1 MHGEKNTRIPP
12 KNAPKIETSS
22 INESLQTYIFNLCDI
37 SFNSSIGV
45 KMKQIGKIALLI
57 SAIPFLTAKL
67 IAAELL
73 MVEQQGCYYCLEWKD
88 QLGHI
93 YSKTP
98 EGKFAPLKTIDITD
112 VDKISGLKRDV
123 IFTPT
128 FVLMENNKELG
139 RLEGYS
145 SEDFF
150 WELLEVILEKETEY
164 TAPKVIKT
172 ID

>member
-1 MHGEKNTRIPP
+1 MNQLRK
-12 KNAPKIETSS
+12 
-22 INESLQTYIFNLCDI
+22 I
-37 SFNSSIGV
+37 SF
-45 KMKQIGKIALLI
+45 LI
-57 SAIPFLTAKL
+57 YAMPILSGNLM
-67 IAAELL
+67 AAELI

-93 YSKTP
+93 YPKTP
-98 EGKFAPLKTIDITD
+98 EGKYAPLKTIDITE
-112 VDKISGLKRDV
+112 VDELEGLQRDV

-128 FVLMENNKELG
+128 FVLMENDRELG

-164 TAPKVIKT
+164 TAPKVVTT
-172 ID
+172 IN

>member
-1 MHGEKNTRIPP
+1 MPHIQFMRYHK
-12 KNAPKIETSS
+12 K
-22 INESLQTYIFNLCDI
+22 
-37 SFNSSIGV
+37 SSIGIEMNQLR
-45 KMKQIGKIALLI
+45 KMGFLI
-57 SAIPFLTAKL
+57 FAMPIVCGNLM
-67 IAAELL
+67 AAELI

-93 YSKTP
+93 YPKTP
-98 EGKFAPLKTIDITD
+98 EGKYAPLKTIDITE
-112 VDKISGLKRDV
+112 VDQLEGLQRDV

-128 FVLMENNKELG
+128 FVLMEDNKELG

-164 TAPKVIKT
+164 TAPKVLQT
-172 ID
+172 IN

>member
-1 MHGEKNTRIPP
+1 MNQLR
-12 KNAPKIETSS
+12 KI
-22 INESLQTYIFNLCDI
+22 
-37 SFNSSIGV
+37 G
-45 KMKQIGKIALLI
+45 LLVY
-57 SAIPFLTAKL
+57 AIPILSGNL
-67 IAAELL
+67 MAAELI

-93 YSKTP
+93 YPKTP
-98 EGKFAPLKTIDITD
+98 EGEFAPLKTIDITE
-112 VDKISGLKRDV
+112 VDELKGLQRDV

-128 FVLMENNKELG
+128 FVLMEKNKELG

-164 TAPKVIKT
+164 NAPNEIKT
-172 ID
+172 IN

>member
-1 MHGEKNTRIPP
+1 MHLIK
-12 KNAPKIETSS
+12 KI
-22 INESLQTYIFNLCDI
+22 
-37 SFNSSIGV
+37 V
-45 KMKQIGKIALLI
+45 LLI
-57 SAIPFLTAKL
+57 FTVPILSENLM
-67 IAAELL
+67 AAELI
-73 MVEQQGCYYCLEWKD
+73 MVEQQGCYYCEEWKD

-93 YSKTP
+93 YPKTP
-98 EGKFAPLKTIDITD
+98 EGKYAPLKTFNITE
-112 VDKISGLKRDV
+112 VDGIKGLERDV

-128 FVLMENNKELG
+128 FILMEKNKELG

-172 ID
+172 IN

>member
-1 MHGEKNTRIPP
+1 MKRSISLFLIIFLSPLFP
-12 KNAPKIETSS
+12 K
-22 INESLQTYIFNLCDI
+22 
-37 SFNSSIGV
+37 
-45 KMKQIGKIALLI
+45 
-57 SAIPFLTAKL
+57 TAST
-67 IAAELL
+67 AELL

-112 VDKISGLKRDV
+112 IDKISGLQRDV

-150 WELLEVILEKETEY
+150 WELLEVILERETEY
-164 TAPKVIKT
+164 TAPKLIKT
-172 ID
+172 IN

>member
-1 MHGEKNTRIPP
+1 MNP
-12 KNAPKIETSS
+12 
-22 INESLQTYIFNLCDI
+22 
-37 SFNSSIGV
+37 SIGV
-45 KMKQIGKIALLI
+45 KMNQIRTISFLI
-57 SAIPFLTAKL
+57 NSMPFLAGNL
-67 IAAELL
+67 MAAELI

-93 YSKTP
+93 YPKTP
-98 EGKFAPLKTIDITD
+98 EGKYAPLKTVDITE
-112 VDKISGLKRDV
+112 VDKLKGLQRDV

-128 FVLMENNKELG
+128 FVLMENDRELG

-164 TAPKVIKT
+164 IPPKVVKT
-172 ID
+172 NN

>member
-1 MHGEKNTRIPP
+1 M
-12 KNAPKIETSS
+12 
-22 INESLQTYIFNLCDI
+22 QTYIFNICDI
-37 SFNSSIGV
+37 SINSSIGV

-57 SAIPFLTAKL
+57 STIPILTAKL

-128 FVLMENNKELG
+128 FVLMENSNELG

-172 ID
+172 IN

>member
-1 MHGEKNTRIPP
+1 MDLIK
-12 KNAPKIETSS
+12 KI
-22 INESLQTYIFNLCDI
+22 
-37 SFNSSIGV
+37 V
-45 KMKQIGKIALLI
+45 LLI
-57 SAIPFLTAKL
+57 FTVPILSENLT
-67 IAAELL
+67 AAELI
-73 MVEQQGCYYCLEWKD
+73 MVEQQGCYYCEEWKD

-93 YSKTP
+93 YPKTP
-98 EGKFAPLKTIDITD
+98 EGKYAPLKTFDITE
-112 VDKISGLKRDV
+112 VDEIKGLERDV

-128 FVLMENNKELG
+128 FILMEKNKELG

-172 ID
+172 IN

>member
-1 MHGEKNTRIPP
+1 MHLIK
-12 KNAPKIETSS
+12 KI
-22 INESLQTYIFNLCDI
+22 
-37 SFNSSIGV
+37 V
-45 KMKQIGKIALLI
+45 LLI
-57 SAIPFLTAKL
+57 FTVPILSENLM
-67 IAAELL
+67 AAELI
-73 MVEQQGCYYCLEWKD
+73 MVEQQGCYYCEEWKD

-93 YSKTP
+93 YPKTP
-98 EGKFAPLKTIDITD
+98 EGKYAPLKTFDITE
-112 VDKISGLKRDV
+112 VDGIKGLERDV

-128 FVLMENNKELG
+128 FILMEKNKELG

-172 ID
+172 IN

>member
-1 MHGEKNTRIPP
+1 MPHIQFMRYHK
-12 KNAPKIETSS
+12 K
-22 INESLQTYIFNLCDI
+22 
-37 SFNSSIGV
+37 SSIGIEMNQLR
-45 KMKQIGKIALLI
+45 KMGFLI
-57 SAIPFLTAKL
+57 FAMPIVCGNLM
-67 IAAELL
+67 AAELI

-93 YSKTP
+93 YPKTP
-98 EGKFAPLKTIDITD
+98 EGKYAPLKTIDITK
-112 VDKISGLKRDV
+112 VDQLKGLQRDV

-128 FVLMENNKELG
+128 FVLMEDNKELG

-164 TAPKVIKT
+164 TAPKVLQT
-172 ID
+172 IN

>member
-1 MHGEKNTRIPP
+1 MHLIK
-12 KNAPKIETSS
+12 KI
-22 INESLQTYIFNLCDI
+22 
-37 SFNSSIGV
+37 V
-45 KMKQIGKIALLI
+45 LLI
-57 SAIPFLTAKL
+57 FTVPILSENLM
-67 IAAELL
+67 AAELI
-73 MVEQQGCYYCLEWKD
+73 MVEQQGCYYCEEWKD

-93 YSKTP
+93 YPKTP
-98 EGKFAPLKTIDITD
+98 EGKYAPLKTFDITE
-112 VDKISGLKRDV
+112 VDEIKGLERDV

-128 FVLMENNKELG
+128 FILMEKNKELG

-172 ID
+172 IN

>member
-1 MHGEKNTRIPP
+1 MHLIK
-12 KNAPKIETSS
+12 KI
-22 INESLQTYIFNLCDI
+22 
-37 SFNSSIGV
+37 V
-45 KMKQIGKIALLI
+45 LLI
-57 SAIPFLTAKL
+57 FTVPILSENLM
-67 IAAELL
+67 AAELI
-73 MVEQQGCYYCLEWKD
+73 MVEQQGCYYCEEWKD

-93 YSKTP
+93 YPKTP
-98 EGKFAPLKTIDITD
+98 EGKYAQLKTFDITE
-112 VDKISGLKRDV
+112 VDGIKGLERDV

-128 FVLMENNKELG
+128 FILMEKNKELG

-172 ID
+172 IN

>member
-1 MHGEKNTRIPP
+1 MPHIQFMRYHRK
-12 KNAPKIETSS
+12 
-22 INESLQTYIFNLCDI
+22 
-37 SFNSSIGV
+37 SSIGIEMNQLR
-45 KMKQIGKIALLI
+45 KMGFIIFTMPIVCGNLM
-57 SAIPFLTAKL
+57 
-67 IAAELL
+67 AAELM

-93 YSKTP
+93 YPKTP
-98 EGKFAPLKTIDITD
+98 EGKYAPLKTIDITE
-112 VDKISGLKRDV
+112 VDQLKGLQRDV

-128 FVLMENNKELG
+128 FVLMEDNKELG

-150 WELLEVILEKETEY
+150 WELLELILEKETDY

-172 ID
+172 IN

>member
-1 MHGEKNTRIPP
+1 MNQLR
-12 KNAPKIETSS
+12 KI
-22 INESLQTYIFNLCDI
+22 
-37 SFNSSIGV
+37 G
-45 KMKQIGKIALLI
+45 LLVY
-57 SAIPFLTAKL
+57 AIPILSGNL
-67 IAAELL
+67 MAAELI

-93 YSKTP
+93 YPKTP
-98 EGKFAPLKTIDITD
+98 EGKYAPLKTIDITE
-112 VDKISGLKRDV
+112 VDELKGLKRDV

-128 FVLMENNKELG
+128 FVLMENEKELG

-164 TAPKVIKT
+164 NAPNEIKT
-172 ID
+172 IN

>member
-1 MHGEKNTRIPP
+1 MDLIK
-12 KNAPKIETSS
+12 KI
-22 INESLQTYIFNLCDI
+22 
-37 SFNSSIGV
+37 V
-45 KMKQIGKIALLI
+45 LLI
-57 SAIPFLTAKL
+57 FTVPILSENLM
-67 IAAELL
+67 AAELI
-73 MVEQQGCYYCLEWKD
+73 MVEQQGCYYCEEWKD

-93 YSKTP
+93 YPKTP
-98 EGKFAPLKTIDITD
+98 EGKYAPLKTFDITE
-112 VDKISGLKRDV
+112 VDGIKGLERDV

-128 FVLMENNKELG
+128 FILMEKNKELG

-172 ID
+172 NN

>member
-1 MHGEKNTRIPP
+1 MHLIK
-12 KNAPKIETSS
+12 KI
-22 INESLQTYIFNLCDI
+22 
-37 SFNSSIGV
+37 V
-45 KMKQIGKIALLI
+45 LLI
-57 SAIPFLTAKL
+57 FTLPILSENLT
-67 IAAELL
+67 AAELI
-73 MVEQQGCYYCLEWKD
+73 MVEQQGCYYCEEWKD

-93 YSKTP
+93 YPKTP
-98 EGKFAPLKTIDITD
+98 EGKYAPLKTFDITE
-112 VDKISGLKRDV
+112 VDGIKGLERDV

-128 FVLMENNKELG
+128 FILMEKNKELG

-172 ID
+172 IN

>member
-1 MHGEKNTRIPP
+1 MNQLR
-12 KNAPKIETSS
+12 KI
-22 INESLQTYIFNLCDI
+22 
-37 SFNSSIGV
+37 G
-45 KMKQIGKIALLI
+45 LLVY
-57 SAIPFLTAKL
+57 AIPILSGNL
-67 IAAELL
+67 MAAELI

-93 YSKTP
+93 YPKTP
-98 EGKFAPLKTIDITD
+98 EGKYAPLKTIDITQ
-112 VDKISGLKRDV
+112 VDELKGLQRDV

-128 FVLMENNKELG
+128 FVLMEKNKELG

-164 TAPKVIKT
+164 TAPNVVKT
-172 ID
+172 IN